1 MVSIPVLPKQ
11 RGRKEGKKEL
21 RKGRRG
27 TESWGLGETE
37 KKRKKVKS
45 KERYK
50 SSRQYK
56 QTLIRRYTA

>member
-1 MVSIPVLPKQ
+1 M
-11 RGRKEGKKEL
+11 GRKEGKKEL
-21 RKGRRG
+21 RKGRRE

-37 KKRKKVKS
+37 KKREKVKS